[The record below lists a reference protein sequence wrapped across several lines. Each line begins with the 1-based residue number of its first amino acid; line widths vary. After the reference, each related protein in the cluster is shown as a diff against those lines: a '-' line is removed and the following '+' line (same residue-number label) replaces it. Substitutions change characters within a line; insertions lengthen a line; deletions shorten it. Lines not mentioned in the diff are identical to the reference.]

1 MTRTTDYSQKVKVG
15 PKTLTDVSLDLGS
28 LKQYGPKLPITN
40 KGEIYQALAQKEYG
54 KLRMISD
61 FFYQTNGIYQRVCD
75 YFAFLYR
82 FDWYLMP
89 EINDSS
95 ANNTKVLKEFSKI
108 LTFLDNSYL
117 KKVCGDI
124 ALEVVKYGCY
134 YGYITFS
141 KQGLVIQQLPIQYCR
156 SRYKV
161 GTRPAVEFNMR
172 FFDTI
177 PDVTYRMKVL
187 DLFPDE
193 FKKGYYL
200 FKKGKL
206 PSDVLGEVGG
216 WYLLDIDSCVKFNFN
231 GGDTPLF
238 VNAIPNLIDLDAAQ
252 DLDRRKQM
260 QQLLKILVQKLPMD
274 KNGDLIFDIDEAQ
287 DIHNNAVQMLKRTIG
302 VDILTT
308 FADIEP
314 IDVSDTRTTTARDD
328 LERVERTVYNSFG
341 VSNSLFNT
349 NSNLALEKSILN
361 DEATIR
367 NLLVQFEIFFNTVVQ
382 KISSKN
388 SKYSF
393 RFHMLETTQYN
404 YKEIS
409 KMYKEQTQLGFSK
422 LLPQIALG
430 HSQSFILNSITFENE
445 FLNLSEIMIPPM
457 SSNTLSSSDLLDK
470 KSKTSTNKTQT
481 STEDSKGG
489 RPEKSDDQ
497 KSEKTIQNR
506 ESMS

>member
-15 PKTLTDVSLDLGS
+15 PKTLTDVSLNLGS

-40 KGEIYQALAQKEYG
+40 KGEIYQALAYKEYG

-89 EINDSS
+89 EINDNS
-95 ANNTKVLKEFSKI
+95 ANNTKVLKDFGKI

-314 IDVSDTRTTTARDD
+314 IDVSDTRTTTAQDD

-367 NLLVQFEIFFNTVVQ
+367 NLLVQFEIFFNTIVQ

-388 SKYSF
+388 SKYGF

-481 STEDSKGG
+481 STEGNKGG

>member
-15 PKTLTDVSLDLGS
+15 PKTLTDVSLNLGS

-40 KGEIYQALAQKEYG
+40 KGEIYQALAYKEHG

-95 ANNTKVLKEFSKI
+95 ANSTKVLKEFSKI

-134 YGYITFS
+134 YGYMTFS
-141 KQGLVIQQLPIQYCR
+141 KQGLIIQQLPIQYCR

-177 PDVTYRMKVL
+177 PDVNYRMKVL

-206 PSDVLGEVGG
+206 PSDVLGEIGG

-314 IDVSDTRTTTARDD
+314 IDVSDTRTTTAQDD

-367 NLLVQFEIFFNTVVQ
+367 NLLVQFEIFFNAIVQ

-388 SKYSF
+388 SKYGF
-393 RFHMLETTQYN
+393 RFYMLETTQYN

-457 SSNTLSSSDLLDK
+457 NSNTLSSSDLLDK
-470 KSKTSTNKTQT
+470 KSKTSTNKTQI
-481 STEDSKGG
+481 STEDNKGG

>member
-1 MTRTTDYSQKVKVG
+1 MNRTTDYSQKVRVG
-15 PKTLTDVSLDLGS
+15 PKTLQDVSLDLGS
-28 LKQYGPKLPITN
+28 LKQYGPRLPITN
-40 KGEIYQALAQKEYG
+40 KGDIYQALAYKEHT
-54 KLRMISD
+54 KLRAISD

-89 EINDSS
+89 EIAD
-95 ANNTKVLKEFSKI
+95 NTASNSKLLKEFSKI

-117 KKVCGDI
+117 KKICGDI
-124 ALEVVKYGCY
+124 ALEVIKYGCY
-134 YGYITFS
+134 YGYVTLT
-141 KQGLVIQQLPIQYCR
+141 KQGLVVQQLPIQYCR

-161 GTRPAVEFNMR
+161 GTKPAVEFNMR

-177 PDVTYRMKVL
+177 SDVNYRMKVL

-206 PSDVLGEVGG
+206 PADVFGDIGG

-231 GGDTPLF
+231 GGDIPLF

-308 FADIEP
+308 FADIES
-314 IDVSDTRTTTARDD
+314 IDVSDTRSTTTQDD

-349 NSNLALEKSILN
+349 DSNLALEKSILN

-367 NLLVQFEIFFNTVVQ
+367 NLLAQFEIFFNTIVQ
-382 KISSKN
+382 KISSNNK
-388 SKYSF
+388 KYSF

-404 YKEIS
+404 YKEMS
-409 KMYKEQTQLGFSK
+409 KMYKEQTQIGFSK

-457 SSNTLSSSDLLDK
+457 SSNTLNSSTILDK
-470 KSKTSTNKTQT
+470 KNKTSTSKTQV
-481 STEDSKGG
+481 STEDNKGG

>member
-1 MTRTTDYSQKVKVG
+1 MRTTDYSQKVKVG
-15 PKTLTDVSLDLGS
+15 PKTLTDVSLNLGS

-40 KGEIYQALAQKEYG
+40 KGEIYQALAYKEHG

-95 ANNTKVLKEFSKI
+95 ANSTKVLKEFSKI

-134 YGYITFS
+134 YGYMTFS
-141 KQGLVIQQLPIQYCR
+141 KQGLIIQQLPIQYCR

-177 PDVTYRMKVL
+177 PDVNYRMKVL

-206 PSDVLGEVGG
+206 PSDVLGEIGG

-314 IDVSDTRTTTARDD
+314 IDVSDTRTTTAQDD

-367 NLLVQFEIFFNTVVQ
+367 NLLVQFEIFFNAIVQ

-388 SKYSF
+388 SKYGF
-393 RFHMLETTQYN
+393 RFYMLETTQYN

-457 SSNTLSSSDLLDK
+457 NSNTLSSSDLLDK
-470 KSKTSTNKTQT
+470 KSKTSTNKTQI
-481 STEDSKGG
+481 STEDNKGG